1 MLKDDRKDETIFC
14 DSLSTSIDETRMLG
28 TDGASTG
35 GGARGF
41 SAVTPVMPAG
51 SVFPGRD
58 SGDADAELPLL
69 LSITVVGVWG
79 SDDADVMVVVA
90 CCWCCWSAGGALDFA
105 SGVDIISD
113 LKRLCL
119 PPNIMLPRLEKERAP
134 KSSHRLSSGIGVLI
148 GAKDLSS
155 VVAEQKGVW
164 GSSLSAL
171 TGPGTPARPSTS
183 GPVACGG
190 SLGDLGD
197 LAEPRNGSA
206 SGGAACAAA
215 LSAPSIFFRS
225 FFDPLD
231 PVPKPLL
238 NFVVNELRRVG
249 EGDGDGADCVGEV
262 TVDSGFS
269 GRGGMETVSVS
280 GGGANWLMRVD
291 WGGLTISSSS
301 SEYTDGVSAI
311 WSNIF

>member
-1 MLKDDRKDETIFC
+1 
-14 DSLSTSIDETRMLG
+14 MLG
-28 TDGASTG
+28 TDGASAG

-41 SAVTPVMPAG
+41 STVASLSPAA
-51 SVFPGRD
+51 SVFPGRG
-58 SGDADAELPLL
+58 SGEAETELPLL
-69 LSITVVGVWG
+69 LSIAAVGVWG
-79 SDDADVMVVVA
+79 SDDVDVVVVVVA
-90 CCWCCWSAGGALDFA
+90 CCWCSSAGGALDFA

-113 LKRLCL
+113 LKRLFL
-119 PPNIMLPRLEKERAP
+119 PPNMMLPRLEKERAP
-134 KSSHRLSSGIGVLI
+134 KSSHRLSSGMGVLI
-148 GAKDLSS
+148 GAKDLSEA
-155 VVAEQKGVW
+155 VAEQKGVL

-171 TGPGTPARPSTS
+171 TGPGTPGTS

-197 LAEPRNGSA
+197 LAEPRNGSV

-225 FFDPLD
+225 FFDPLG

-249 EGDGDGADCVGEV
+249 DGTDCVGEV

-269 GRGGMETVSVS
+269 GRGGMETVSAS